1 MQQLLGRAGRGN
13 GTLSAAQE
21 QGQAQDVTFDTRTQ
35 NAAESRAEGNAGVN
49 ENGLASL
56 TEQEKINLSSGAK
69 NKVVTTFQDAVQFVR
84 NALKDK
90 GNVDRAYLGKVPD
103 STARR
108 VMQETGVDIDGYN
121 AIIPG
126 DSVRHMFKHH
136 GDPILET
143 ARGQIAVSPEAV
155 ARIPEILSAP
165 DKVTLSA
172 KRDASGRPALIFEK
186 IIGDQYITVQA
197 VSTGTHSLQA
207 DTLYIRKRTPQDTVS
222 NTGEAPA
229 LNSNVRNVPPQE
241 SFIPDPSVSQNTQGV
256 NAQDMRPGGEYAR
269 ENSPVQGAEH
279 SRQQEGGTVAPLGVS
294 ATQES
299 DSSVTHGPVD
309 GNRLGEILAQI
320 KNGRMDAVSAYDRP
334 CRVDRESTRLLRA
347 HYSAKCGVLRL
358 WREKRHRYPCISS
371 LAMLSCR
378 WLIL

>member
-1 MQQLLGRAGRGN
+1 M
-13 GTLSAAQE
+13 
-21 QGQAQDVTFDTRTQ
+21 TFDPQNR
-35 NAAESRAEGNAGVN
+35 NAAESRTEGNAGVN

-90 GNVDRAYLGKVPD
+90 GNVDRAYLGKVPE

-222 NTGEAPA
+222 NTGETPA

-241 SFIPDPSVSQNTQGV
+241 SFIPDTTVP
-256 NAQDMRPGGEYAR
+256 
-269 ENSPVQGAEH
+269 QGAADVNVRVCVFRQGFRASVYTKRKGSQDTVRDAQRSNEH
-279 SRQQEGGTVAPLGVS
+279 CPR
-294 ATQES
+294 
-299 DSSVTHGPVD
+299 D
-309 GNRLGEILAQI
+309 
-320 KNGRMDAVSAYDRP
+320 
-334 CRVDRESTRLLRA
+334 
-347 HYSAKCGVLRL
+347 
-358 WREKRHRYPCISS
+358 
-371 LAMLSCR
+371 
-378 WLIL
+378 